1 MSHPFATATRRGAA
15 ALTALVALTGLALTT
30 SPEAEAATVATHDR
44 ALQRSLD
51 GLVRNPDVPAALASV
66 RDGHGRVT
74 NYTAGVADIG
84 TRAKVPTDGYVR
96 IASNTK
102 MFTAVVVLQLVGE
115 GKIELDES
123 VETYLPGVV
132 RGAGIDAEKITV
144 RQLLQ
149 HTSGL
154 RDNSFLDEGI
164 LPIRDRYFDA
174 RELVDSTLA
183 QGPLFPPGT
192 DWEYSNGGYVL
203 LGLIA
208 QKVAGRPF
216 AELVTTRIID
226 RLGLSETYY
235 PGPGDRTIR
244 KPHPKGYLP
253 VGEDGTLVDITE
265 FDPSIAGAAG
275 QMIAT
280 PSDVNKFLV
289 GLHTGKLL
297 EPRELAEMRKTVEAE
312 PLPSSWTYGL
322 GLIKFELSCGGT
334 AYGHG
339 GDADGYES
347 RAAITTDGRAVT
359 VVITNDDS
367 AGDTT
372 TKLIEVFDAA
382 LCARR

>member
-1 MSHPFATATRRGAA
+1 
-15 ALTALVALTGLALTT
+15 
-30 SPEAEAATVATHDR
+30 
-44 ALQRSLD
+44 
-51 GLVRNPDVPAALASV
+51 
-66 RDGHGRVT
+66 
-74 NYTAGVADIG
+74 
-84 TRAKVPTDGYVR
+84 
-96 IASNTK
+96 
-102 MFTAVVVLQLVGE
+102 
-115 GKIELDES
+115 

-132 RGAGIDAEKITV
+132 RGEGIDAEKITV

-154 RDNSFLDEGI
+154 QDNSFLDEGI

-183 QGPLFPPGT
+183 QGPSFPPGT
-192 DWEYSNGGYVL
+192 DWGYSNGGYVL

-226 RLGLSETYY
+226 RLGLSGTYY

-253 VGEDGTLVDITE
+253 VEGGKLVDITE
-265 FDPSIAGAAG
+265 FDPSVAGAAG
-275 QMIAT
+275 QIIAT

-297 EPRELAEMRKTVEAE
+297 KPRELAEMRKTVEAK
-312 PLPSSWTYGL
+312 PLPSGWTYGL
-322 GLIKFELSCGGT
+322 GLIKFDLSCGGT

-382 LCARR
+382 LCAKK

>member
-1 MSHPFATATRRGAA
+1 MSHPFTTATRRRGAA
-15 ALTALVALTGLALTT
+15 ALTALVALTGLALTAL
-30 SPEAEAATVATHDR
+30 PEAEAATVPTHDR

-66 RDGHGRVT
+66 RDKHGRVT
-74 NYTAGVADIG
+74 NYTAGVADIR

-102 MFTAVVVLQLVGE
+102 MYTAVVVLQLAGE
-115 GKIELDES
+115 GKLKLDES

-132 RGAGIDAEKITV
+132 RGEGIDAEKITV

-154 RDNSFLDEGI
+154 QDHSFLDKGI
-164 LPIRDRYFDA
+164 LPVRDRYFDA
-174 RELVDSTLA
+174 RELLDSTLA
-183 QGPLFPPGT
+183 QGSAFAPGT
-192 DWEYSNGGYVL
+192 DWDYSNGGYVL

-235 PGPGDRTIR
+235 PGPGDRTVR
-244 KPHPKGYLP
+244 KPHAKGYLP
-253 VGEDGTLVDITE
+253 AEDGKLIDITE

-275 QMIAT
+275 QIIAT

-289 GLHTGKLL
+289 GLHTGELL
-297 EPRELAEMRKTVEAE
+297 QPREQAEMRKTVAAK
-312 PLPSSWTYGL
+312 PLPGGWTYGL
-322 GLIKFELSCGGT
+322 GLIKFDLSCGGT

-359 VVITNDDS
+359 LAITNDQT

-372 TKLIEVFDAA
+372 LKVIEVFDAA
-382 LCARR
+382 LCAK